1 MIHNGEGTHDTIPRP
16 TSSDPFGSI
25 KPDGGDASPA
35 SASQHSSCGESEFER
50 YFSATSVMGTP
61 SICSGSFGP
70 SFNDCIKSD
79 VGSLKSSDNF
89 SLGPKSFHFGF
100 DDNRNLEDQK
110 LSNSGIDCLDSSFE
124 ENGIDGLEIR
134 GSEMDSKRESV
145 RLDMAIRK
153 MMIRCMGVVRM
164 MRIGRI

>member
-1 MIHNGEGTHDTIPRP
+1 
-16 TSSDPFGSI
+16 
-25 KPDGGDASPA
+25 
-35 SASQHSSCGESEFER
+35 
-50 YFSATSVMGTP
+50 MGTP

-79 VGSLKSSDNF
+79 VESLKSLDNF

-110 LSNSGIDCLDSSFE
+110 LSNSVIDCLDSSFE